1 MPVSDLSALRT
12 QIDETDEKIIKL
24 LAERA
29 ELVKQAVA
37 AKKENKTAAYS
48 KERESYLLTS
58 RREMAKKYGV
68 PEGLAS
74 DILKRIL
81 RESYHGGEG
90 RYARLMKTP
99 GDVVIVGGNGGM
111 GSIFKR
117 YFENSGYQVF
127 CFGHRGWDRAPEY
140 LKNARIVIVT
150 VPIDI
155 TVQVIEQLSPLLRD
169 DMILCD
175 FTSVKVP
182 IVEAMLR
189 CHKGPVLGLH
199 PMFGPDVK
207 SLVKQ
212 VIVTVPARDEEAS
225 RFLVEQFSLWGATIV
240 NTKASEHDRAMRI
253 IQALRHFTTY
263 CYGLFMASIGQ
274 DLHTLL
280 ELSSPIYRMELMM
293 VGRLFAQD
301 PRLYADI
308 IMSSK
313 ENYELLASYVESLR
327 EELSVI
333 ADKDVE
339 GFTQRFLK
347 AREYFG
353 DDADSFLK
361 ESGAILAKLQDER
374 VKEC

>member
-1 MPVSDLSALRT
+1 
-12 QIDETDEKIIKL
+12 
-24 LAERA
+24 
-29 ELVKQAVA
+29 
-37 AKKENKTAAYS
+37 
-48 KERESYLLTS
+48 
-58 RREMAKKYGV
+58 
-68 PEGLAS
+68 
-74 DILKRIL
+74 
-81 RESYHGGEG
+81 
-90 RYARLMKTP
+90 
-99 GDVVIVGGNGGM
+99 
-111 GSIFKR
+111 
-117 YFENSGYQVF
+117 
-127 CFGHRGWDRAPEY
+127 
-140 LKNARIVIVT
+140 
-150 VPIDI
+150 
-155 TVQVIEQLSPLLRD
+155 
-169 DMILCD
+169 MILCD